1 MSTFGRIGREYVAQI
16 AAFVVALSDRLFI
29 PAVFL
34 RMLGVASF
42 SAWSIAIATGGFV
55 SVLEFGVTRFF
66 TNRLIELVERGE
78 HEEAARVY
86 RVAMTFLLAFVVL
99 ALTVITLGFGYLVK
113 GVGDPALD
121 RQLPLLAI
129 PVTLAAAVLQ
139 LIALRQALYR
149 AHREFVVETWIRL
162 AGEAARIATVVIGAL
177 AGFGLLAVCWLWLVA
192 TIAFVF
198 VPIAAHTR
206 IRFPGFAD
214 RTAVPRR
221 AEAAVIARVAPGLW
235 LQMMFTT
242 LFATLPVIAIG
253 AISATPAVIAQFV
266 LMRTLANFVR
276 QILQMFA
283 NVFGIELA
291 RRHARGDTDGYAT
304 TFMETNRFLA
314 AQTAVASATLFVLAA
329 PLFTVWTGRPL
340 LYDPVMLL
348 LAILPPLLFPS
359 MMLTVEALAYANRPW
374 PLVRAR
380 LVQLAL
386 TVATFAVLDGWPVGL
401 RMMTALFVGEIIG
414 MGLLLVFA
422 MRGLNPLIGPSHS
435 IRLLAYSAIAAAL
448 TFVLVDAAWHAPI
461 GPQPARLVMAMAAG
475 AIGFA
480 IVVPLVGMTGE
491 RRAALVRSARERL
504 RRVVD

>member
-1 MSTFGRIGREYVAQI
+1 MTTFARIGREYVAQI

-78 HEEAARVY
+78 DEEAARVY
-86 RVAMTFLLAFVVL
+86 RVAVTFLVAFVVV
-99 ALTVITLGFGYLVK
+99 ALTVIALCFGYLVK
-113 GVGDPALD
+113 GVGDPVVD

-139 LIALRQALYR
+139 LISVRQALYR
-149 AHREFVVETWIRL
+149 AHREFVAETWIRL
-162 AGEAARIATVVIGAL
+162 VGEATRVAAVVIGAL
-177 AGFGLLAVCWLWLVA
+177 AGFDLLTVCWIWLAA
-192 TIAFVF
+192 TLAFV
-198 VPIAAHTR
+198 VLPIWVHTR
-206 IRFPGFAD
+206 IRYPRFAD
-214 RTAVPRR
+214 RMSLPRHSES
-221 AEAAVIARVAPGLW
+221 AEIVRVAPGLW
-235 LQMMFTT
+235 LQLMFTT
-242 LFATLPVIAIG
+242 LFATLPVLAIG
-253 AISATPAVIAQFV
+253 AISAAPAIIAQFV

-283 NVFGIELA
+283 NVFAIELA
-291 RRHARGDTDGYAT
+291 RRHARGDTGGFAT
-304 TFMETNRFLA
+304 TFKETNRFLA

-329 PLFTVWTGRPL
+329 PLFTMWTGRPQ

-380 LVQLAL
+380 LLQVAL
-386 TVATFAVLDGWPVGL
+386 TVATFALLSGWHAGL
-401 RMMTALFVGEIIG
+401 RMMTALFVGECIG
-414 MGLLLVFA
+414 MGLLMAFSI
-422 MRGLNPLIGPSHS
+422 RNLNPLIGPAHS
-435 IRLLAYSAIAAAL
+435 LRLLVYSAVAASI
-448 TFVLVDAAWHAPI
+448 TFVIVDAAWYVSF
-461 GPQPARLVMAMAAG
+461 GPPPVRLVFALAG
-475 AIGFA
+475 GALAFA
-480 IVVPLVGMTGE
+480 IAVPLVGMSAD
-491 RRAALVRSARERL
+491 RRKLLIHAARSRL
-504 RRVVD
+504 RRL